1 MARAKRIEGVLAPV
15 ITPFRKDYAP
25 DAERFVRHCRWL
37 LKNGC
42 SGLAVFGTNSEANSM
57 SVPEKRRLLEALIA
71 GGVAPAMLMPGTG
84 HCALTDSVELTR
96 AALEMG
102 CAGVLMLP
110 PFYYKNAPDEGLYR
124 NFAEVI
130 ERVGDERL
138 QLYLYHIPPVSQVP
152 ISLGLIERLLG
163 KYPGIVAGVKD
174 SSGDWS
180 NTKAML
186 DNFAK
191 SGFDVF
197 AGRGIGFA
205 TANTL
210 AAAGLHVF
218 ALDLEFPDKQQ
229 KNQIVFDLC
238 DLKSIPALV
247 ESLGAIDVLVNNAGV
262 QTAVSIERYT
272 EEARRRILR
281 VNLEAP
287 VELIRALSKQMI
299 ERKSGR
305 IVNVASV
312 AAFTAHTD
320 LWYGVTKA
328 GVVSF
333 TRSFASY
340 LGPHGIQVNAVAPGP
355 VETELLRKA
364 QPERIE
370 QLMRNAYTR
379 RTGRPEE
386 IAEAIR
392 WLALDAPVV
401 LNGAVIDV
409 TDGCYL
415 R

>member
-1 MARAKRIEGVLAPV
+1 
-15 ITPFRKDYAP
+15 
-25 DAERFVRHCRWL
+25 
-37 LKNGC
+37 LK
-42 SGLAVFGTNSEANSM
+42 T
-57 SVPEKRRLLEALIA
+57 AL
-71 GGVAPAMLMPGTG
+71 VTG
-84 HCALTDSVELTR
+84 
-96 AALEMG
+96 
-102 CAGVLMLP
+102 
-110 PFYYKNAPDEGLYR
+110 
-124 NFAEVI
+124 
-130 ERVGDERL
+130 
-138 QLYLYHIPPVSQVP
+138 
-152 ISLGLIERLLG
+152 
-163 KYPGIVAGVKD
+163 
-174 SSGDWS
+174 
-180 NTKAML
+180 
-186 DNFAK
+186 
-191 SGFDVF
+191 
-197 AGRGIGFA
+197 AGRGIGLA
-205 TANTL
+205 TAKAL
-210 AAAGLHVF
+210 FAAGLRVIG
-218 ALDLEFPDKQQ
+218 LDLGFPQGS
-229 KNQIVFDLC
+229 NGVTYDLE
-238 DLKSIPALV
+238 DLEGIPALV

>member
-1 MARAKRIEGVLAPV
+1 
-15 ITPFRKDYAP
+15 
-25 DAERFVRHCRWL
+25 
-37 LKNGC
+37 LK
-42 SGLAVFGTNSEANSM
+42 T
-57 SVPEKRRLLEALIA
+57 AL
-71 GGVAPAMLMPGTG
+71 VTG
-84 HCALTDSVELTR
+84 
-96 AALEMG
+96 
-102 CAGVLMLP
+102 
-110 PFYYKNAPDEGLYR
+110 
-124 NFAEVI
+124 
-130 ERVGDERL
+130 
-138 QLYLYHIPPVSQVP
+138 
-152 ISLGLIERLLG
+152 
-163 KYPGIVAGVKD
+163 
-174 SSGDWS
+174 
-180 NTKAML
+180 
-186 DNFAK
+186 
-191 SGFDVF
+191 
-197 AGRGIGFA
+197 AGRGIGLA
-205 TANTL
+205 TAKAL
-210 AAAGLHVF
+210 SAAGLRVIG
-218 ALDLEFPDKQQ
+218 LDLGFPQGS
-229 KNQIVFDLC
+229 NGVTYDLE
-238 DLKSIPALV
+238 DLEGIPALV

-281 VNLEAP
+281 INLEAP

-340 LGPHGIQVNAVAPGP
+340 LGPHGIQVNGVAPGP

>member
-1 MARAKRIEGVLAPV
+1 
-15 ITPFRKDYAP
+15 
-25 DAERFVRHCRWL
+25 
-37 LKNGC
+37 LK
-42 SGLAVFGTNSEANSM
+42 T
-57 SVPEKRRLLEALIA
+57 AL
-71 GGVAPAMLMPGTG
+71 VTG
-84 HCALTDSVELTR
+84 
-96 AALEMG
+96 
-102 CAGVLMLP
+102 
-110 PFYYKNAPDEGLYR
+110 
-124 NFAEVI
+124 
-130 ERVGDERL
+130 
-138 QLYLYHIPPVSQVP
+138 
-152 ISLGLIERLLG
+152 
-163 KYPGIVAGVKD
+163 
-174 SSGDWS
+174 
-180 NTKAML
+180 
-186 DNFAK
+186 
-191 SGFDVF
+191 
-197 AGRGIGFA
+197 AGRGIGLA
-205 TANTL
+205 TAQALTR
-210 AAAGLHVF
+210 AGVRVI
-218 ALDLEFPDKQQ
+218 ALDREFPHGSGG
-229 KNQIVFDLC
+229 VVYDLES
-238 DLKSIPALV
+238 LQGIPALV
-247 ESLGAIDVLVNNAGV
+247 ESLGTIDVLVNNAGV

-272 EEARRRILR
+272 DAARQRILR

-305 IVNVASV
+305 IVSVASV

-340 LGPHGIQVNAVAPGP
+340 LGPRGIQVNAVAPGP
-355 VETELLRKA
+355 VETELLRNA

-370 QLMRNAYTR
+370 QLMRNAYTG